1 MMEVRVRSKIPEA
14 ELKQKIGKIV
24 TSEDFNLLIT
34 RSCRVLKPDG
44 KPLCVYLPKALLSE
58 MHDCYP
64 ILKTIRM
71 STDNR
76 GLASGTKRINAG
88 GNRTRS
94 MPVMSGIMGAMDPAP
109 NRNHC
114 RLTAFTRDHL
124 EKWNGIF
131 PLLERIGDEFK
142 SNVPD
147 RWKKQMEYVDA
158 THPDWIVPGTPF
170 TTITVNNSYS
180 TGVHT
185 DKGDLEAG
193 FSCLAVSRT
202 ESYSGGHICFP
213 EYRVAADMQDGDL
226 LLMDAHEFHGN
237 TAMVCACG
245 ARMSTGRCPSCSAE
259 RISIVCYFR
268 EQMPKCDSM
277 DAEWNKR
284 ESQASKAIA

>member
-1 MMEVRVRSKIPEA
+1 MIEVRVRTKIPES

-44 KPLCVYLPKALLSE
+44 KPLCVYLPGALLPE
-58 MHDCYP
+58 VREAYP
-64 ILKTIRM
+64 ILRTIRM

-124 EKWNGIF
+124 DKWNGIF
-131 PLLERIGDEFK
+131 GLLQRIAEEFEN
-142 SNVPD
+142 NVPE
-147 RWKKQMEYVDA
+147 RYRKQMEHVDA

-170 TTITVNNSYS
+170 STITINNSYS

-185 DKGDLEAG
+185 DKGDLAAG
-193 FSCLAVSRT
+193 FSCLAVSRNG
-202 ESYSGGHICFP
+202 SYSGGQICFP
-213 EYRVAADMQDGDL
+213 EYRIAADMQDGDL

-237 TAMVCACG
+237 TQMVCACG
-245 ARMSTGRCPSCSAE
+245 DRLSQGACPTCRAE
-259 RISIVCYFR
+259 RISVVCYFR
-268 EQMPKCDSM
+268 EYMPKCGSM
-277 DAEWNKR
+277 TDEWNKR
-284 ESQASKAIA
+284 ESQASRVMA